1 MLGRRPHWGAGGRI
15 MKKIFIC
22 LLLCLMPFFIF
33 AQESSERK
41 YIDGYEDLEWGTTIE
56 KVRSKYS
63 TLSKEWDADCISG
76 EECYSATSGSVQR
89 IFRFYNN
96 KLYWVRVVYDNITQ
110 SQFDALTDKLISK
123 YGSLYFDIDTD
134 EETKFGYEWLLFT
147 DLVVTLSVNN
157 KINGFGAKLGE
168 WVGVTYY
175 SKSIMK
181 EMQAVEFENIE
192 L

>member
-1 MLGRRPHWGAGGRI
+1 M
-15 MKKIFIC
+15 
-22 LLLCLMPFFIF
+22 
-33 AQESSERK
+33 
-41 YIDGYEDLEWGTTIE
+41 
-56 KVRSKYS
+56 
-63 TLSKEWDADCISG
+63 SG
-76 EECYSATSGSVQR
+76 EECYSAYSGSVRR

-96 KLYWVRVVYDNITQ
+96 KLYWVRVIYDDITQ
-110 SQFDALTDKLISK
+110 TQFDALSDKLISK
-123 YGSLYFDIDTD
+123 YGSLYFDIDKD
-134 EETKFGYEWLLFT
+134 ENTKFGYEWLLFT

-181 EMQAVEFENIE
+181 EMQTVESENIE